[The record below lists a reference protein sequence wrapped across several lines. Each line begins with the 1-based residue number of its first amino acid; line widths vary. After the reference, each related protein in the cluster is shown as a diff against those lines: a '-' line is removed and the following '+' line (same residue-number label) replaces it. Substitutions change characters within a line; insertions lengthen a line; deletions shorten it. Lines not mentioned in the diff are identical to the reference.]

1 MKTIG
6 LLGGMSWE
14 STVTYYT
21 NINRMIN
28 HQLGGLH
35 SAKLLLASVDFA
47 EIEAYQKE
55 NEWEKSAV
63 VLTKAAQKLEKSG
76 ADFLLICTNTMHKNY
91 HYIQNNLS
99 IPVLHIA
106 DATIAELQN
115 KNISHIGL
123 IGTSYTMEQDFY
135 KKRIVDSGI
144 QVTIPE
150 QDEIAK
156 VNDIIFKELV
166 FGKTL
171 AESKSFYLEV
181 IEKMVRKGAQG
192 IILGC
197 TEIDLLIQQEDLT
210 IPVFDTTI
218 IHSEKAVNEALKE
231 VSTCSYNT

>member
-1 MKTIG
+1 
-6 LLGGMSWE
+6 
-14 STVTYYT
+14 
-21 NINRMIN
+21 
-28 HQLGGLH
+28 
-35 SAKLLLASVDFA
+35 
-47 EIEAYQKE
+47 
-55 NEWEKSAV
+55 
-63 VLTKAAQKLEKSG
+63 
-76 ADFLLICTNTMHKNY
+76 MHKNY
-91 HYIQNNLS
+91 NYIQNNLS

-115 KNISHIGL
+115 KNISRVGL
-123 IGTSYTMEQDFY
+123 IGTRYTMEQDFY

-150 QDEIAK
+150 QDEIAE

-181 IEKMVRKGAQG
+181 IEKMVRKGVQG

-231 VSTCSYNT
+231 D